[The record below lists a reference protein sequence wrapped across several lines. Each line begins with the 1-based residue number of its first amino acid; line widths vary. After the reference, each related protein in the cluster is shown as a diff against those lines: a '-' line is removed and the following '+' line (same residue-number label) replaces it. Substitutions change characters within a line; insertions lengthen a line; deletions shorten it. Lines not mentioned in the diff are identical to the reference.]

1 MCILIV
7 HNVQRYWSYNL
18 KNSNNMCIGRRK
30 SSVARVSYKKGN
42 GKIVINNCDVL
53 DYFKRKSLVMML
65 NQPFELV
72 EFNNKYDFSINVK
85 GGGLTGQA
93 GAVRLG
99 ISRTLEKIDPNFRD
113 ILKKTGMLTRDARV
127 VERKKPG
134 QPGARKK
141 FQFSKR

>member
-1 MCILIV
+1 MSGTNGALT
-7 HNVQRYWSYNL
+7 L
-18 KNSNNMCIGRRK
+18 KNHHHISIGRRK
-30 SSVARVSYKKGN
+30 SSVARVLYKKGN
-42 GKIVINNCDVL
+42 GKIIVNDCNVL

-65 NQPFELV
+65 NQPLELV

-99 ISRTLEKIDPNFRD
+99 ISRSLEKIDPSFRV
-113 ILKKTGMLTRDARV
+113 ILKKSGMLTRDARV

>member
-1 MCILIV
+1 
-7 HNVQRYWSYNL
+7 
-18 KNSNNMCIGRRK
+18 MCIGRRK

-42 GKIVINNCDVL
+42 GKIVVNNCDVL

-99 ISRTLEKIDPNFRD
+99 ISRTLEKIDPNYRD

>member
-1 MCILIV
+1 M
-7 HNVQRYWSYNL
+7 
-18 KNSNNMCIGRRK
+18 KNSNNISIGRRK
-30 SSVARVSYKKGN
+30 SSVARVSFKKGN
-42 GKIVINNCDVL
+42 GKIIVNDCDVL

-65 NQPFELV
+65 NQPLELTQ
-72 EFNNKYDFSINVK
+72 FTNKYDFSINVK

-99 ISRTLEKIDPNFRD
+99 ISRALEKIDPSFRV

>member
-1 MCILIV
+1 M
-7 HNVQRYWSYNL
+7 L
-18 KNSNNMCIGRRK
+18 KNIKTQISVGRRK
-30 SSVARVSYKKGN
+30 ASVARVLFKKGS
-42 GKIVINNCDVL
+42 GKIIVNNTEVL
-53 DYFKRKSLVMML
+53 DYFKRQSLVMML
-65 NQPFELV
+65 NQPFDLV
-72 EFNNKYDFSINVK
+72 GFDNKYDFSINVN

-99 ISRTLEKIDPNFRD
+99 ISRSLEKIDPGFRD
-113 ILKKTGMLTRDARV
+113 VLKKAGMLTRDARI

>member
-1 MCILIV
+1 M
-7 HNVQRYWSYNL
+7 
-18 KNSNNMCIGRRK
+18 KNSNYICVGRRK
-30 SSVARVSYKKGN
+30 SSIARVSYKKGN
-42 GKIVINNCDVL
+42 GKIVVNNCEVL

-72 EFNNKYDFSINVK
+72 NFNNKYDFSINVK

-99 ISRTLEKIDPNFRD
+99 ISRTLEKIDPSFRD
-113 ILKKTGMLTRDARV
+113 VLKKTGMLTRDARV

>member
-1 MCILIV
+1 
-7 HNVQRYWSYNL
+7 
-18 KNSNNMCIGRRK
+18 
-30 SSVARVSYKKGN
+30 
-42 GKIVINNCDVL
+42 
-53 DYFKRKSLVMML
+53 ML

>member
-1 MCILIV
+1 MCILTF

-18 KNSNNMCIGRRK
+18 KNSNYICVGRRK

-42 GKIVINNCDVL
+42 GKIVVNNCEVL

-72 EFNNKYDFSINVK
+72 NFNNKYDFSINVK

-93 GAVRLG
+93 GAVKLG
-99 ISRTLEKIDPNFRD
+99 ISRTLEKIDPSFRD
-113 ILKKTGMLTRDARV
+113 VLKKTGMLTRDARV